1 MTTTKYWMIDTT
13 GEFDDQL
20 VEVDI
25 PDPFEHSYE
34 VIISDPFEY
43 SYIAEQQPPQPS
55 PQGDKDAK
63 LV

>member
-13 GEFDDQL
+13 GEFGDEL
-20 VEVDI
+20 VEVII
-25 PDPFEHSYE
+25 PDLFESN
-34 VIISDPFEY
+34 DN
-43 SYIAEQQPPQPS
+43 EQQSPQPS